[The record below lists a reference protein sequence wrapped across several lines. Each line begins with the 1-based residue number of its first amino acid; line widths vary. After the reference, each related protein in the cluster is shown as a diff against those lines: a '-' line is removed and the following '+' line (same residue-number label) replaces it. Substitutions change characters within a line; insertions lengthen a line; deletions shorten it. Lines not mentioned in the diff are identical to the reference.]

1 MGDTYGLGVNDEPW
15 GELSA
20 RCVRP
25 FYGQLM
31 GTNALEATPSVL
43 AEVAT
48 FVDTVRADQV
58 VHLLRSGWREQ
69 VVGAWLSVAHQYDES
84 VILAVSNALETSQG
98 GRTAPALLTAL
109 VVLETPTAAASI
121 TRYYEADVAN
131 NWGAAGLAR
140 AAAARLPRSTIPKA
154 SAADTETF
162 LALLVIANCLKPAT
176 DQASAIGDM

>member
-1 MGDTYGLGVNDEPW
+1 M
-15 GELSA
+15 
-20 RCVRP
+20 RP

-31 GTNALEATPSVL
+31 GINALEATPSVL

-84 VILAVSNALETSQG
+84 VALAVGNALETSQG

-109 VVLETPTAAASI
+109 IVLETPTAAASI

-131 NWGAAGLAR
+131 KWGSAGLAR
-140 AAAARLPRSTIPKA
+140 AAAARLPHSQIPKA

-162 LALLVIANCLKPAT
+162 LALLVIANCLKPAS
-176 DQASAIGDM
+176 DQASATGDA